1 MYLDDKSL
9 HTWVSRQM
17 VHKIDEKIQCV
28 LDGGFVLSA
37 HHCQQLREPT
47 ILVTNRWNRH
57 RFTWIFWKNSDIYS
71 LHLCSRWN
79 VPSPSPMLSLAYFGV
94 LRWLQYTNQH
104 WGMGNE
110 HKCFKIWDEY
120 CSCSWQL
127 SFSFPLGAGFENAA
141 HVFPST
147 ILISSARWFADF
159 SKK

>member
-9 HTWVSRQM
+9 HTEVSRQM

-28 LDGGFVLSA
+28 LDGGFRFICTSLSA
-37 HHCQQLREPT
+37 IT
-47 ILVTNRWNRH
+47 GAYNTRH
-57 RFTWIFWKNSDIYS
+57 KSLKQTPLHLNFWKNSDIYS

-79 VPSPSPMLSLAYFGV
+79 VPSPSPMLSHAYFGV

-120 CSCSWQL
+120 CSCSWRL

-147 ILISSARWFADF
+147 I
-159 SKK
+159 